1 MPLITREEKGSQL
14 TIQEMDGNLTY
25 LLQNQEF
32 SLEGVDMSIKL
43 NSSGIELVVD
53 AGGGEVSFV
62 NFKTPSWET
71 SPEPGTYTGVEAST
85 DGEGTGLTLTITVD
99 DSKSRNIVRTQ
110 VENPGKG
117 YMEGDNIVVST
128 RQLGYSGKG
137 ASFAESFAEY
147 TLSSEAVSK
156 LLKQNII
163 LSYSSKSGVNII
175 IPNLPTIDPEANGVL
190 WNNGGSLS
198 ISRGSKDEA
207 TLFPAEN

>member
-1 MPLITREEKGSQL
+1 MALITREEKGSQL

-62 NFKTPSWET
+62 DFKTPTWKA

-85 DGEGTGLTLTITVD
+85 DGEGTGLTLTIIVD
-99 DSKSRNIVRTQ
+99 DSDARNIVETQ

-117 YMEGDNIVVST
+117 YKEGDNIVVST
-128 RQLGYSGKG
+128 RQLGYTGRGVS
-137 ASFAESFAEY
+137 SAEY

-163 LSYSSKSGVNII
+163 LSYSLKSGVNII

-190 WNNGGSLS
+190 WNNRGFLC
-198 ISRGSKDEA
+198 ISSDQDDA
-207 TLFPAEN
+207 ILFPAEN